1 MDGLWERVRKLM
13 MLFRVV
19 EIEIDLKF
27 GFFLYF
33 LDIKITR
40 LSIDYF
46 FRIPR

>member
-27 GFFLYF
+27 EFFCIFSTL
-33 LDIKITR
+33 R
-40 LSIDYF
+40 
-46 FRIPR
+46 